1 MGRKTKKNQN
11 NAQWKKKERG
21 GTSERRKGTED
32 TSLSQACLHVCWE
45 EASAAQPMSL
55 SLVSQPTSGNLHYG
69 CSCVT
74 PNSKN
79 TLLQLLSLSP
89 SNVRC
94 RRHHSVGRE
103 DSPWRCRW
111 ASGCQRSWNRWAGSV
126 TRERG
131 KKNKLVI
138 GSESKVTWLRLV
150 RSTSSCCLCSGVRAP
165 VCVCAHGAPEG
176 CPCTTAGHFPECPGW
191 SSAFGSGCCSPS
203 PRCPRSRTLGVA
215 GPSTALLLLAHIT
228 GTHRVVVVVVMEG
241 RGGEA
246 QQKTPVRWT
255 TGGIRSRRIGL

>member
-1 MGRKTKKNQN
+1 M
-11 NAQWKKKERG
+11 KKEREGRHKREEKRDG
-21 GTSERRKGTED
+21 G

-79 TLLQLLSLSP
+79 TLLLLLSLSP

-111 ASGCQRSWNRWAGSV
+111 ASGCQRSWNHWAGSV
-126 TRERG
+126 TPERG
-131 KKNKLVI
+131 KKTNSSLAQ
-138 GSESKVTWLRLV
+138 SPRLLGFDWSDPLPPV
-150 RSTSSCCLCSGVRAP
+150 
-165 VCVCAHGAPEG
+165 VCVVVCVRLCVFARMEHLRVVHVPQQGISLSVQDEVAPLE
-176 CPCTTAGHFPECPGW
+176 A
-191 SSAFGSGCCSPS
+191 A
-203 PRCPRSRTLGVA
+203 A
-215 GPSTALLLLAHIT
+215 ALLLLDVQEAAHS
-228 GTHRVVVVVVMEG
+228 V
-241 RGGEA
+241 
-246 QQKTPVRWT
+246 
-255 TGGIRSRRIGL
+255 